1 VLPPDSGLVVGGVA
15 LFDHGVV
22 LLSGDHV
29 STASNA
35 VPAVGGVALLD
46 HVAVVADIGVA

>member
-1 VLPPDSGLVVGGVA
+1 VVGGVA

>member
-1 VLPPDSGLVVGGVA
+1 VVGGVA
-15 LFDHGVV
+15 LFDHGVISSLV
-22 LLSGDHV
+22 IV
-29 STASNA
+29 VITTSNA